1 MSNQA
6 QRLAASG
13 REPLCGPEQTFG
25 FRLWQILHAWQR
37 RLEATLAPLDLT
49 HIQFILLA
57 ATSWL
62 SRNGGMPSQTRIAGF
77 TKMDRMMVS
86 KVLRLLEEKGYVAR
100 TPHPDD
106 PRANRVD
113 LTRAGRAAL
122 DKAFPLALVAQ
133 ETFFGRL
140 GPEGR
145 DALST
150 QLDALMALE
159 GSAHQMSGI

>member
-1 MSNQA
+1 MRQT
-6 QRLAASG
+6 QLADAKCPG
-13 REPLCGPEQTFG
+13 LPVRPEETFG
-25 FRLWQILHAWQR
+25 FRLWHVMHAWQR
-37 RLEATLAPLDLT
+37 RLESALAPLDLT
-49 HIQFILLA
+49 HMQFVVLA
-57 ATSWL
+57 TTSWL
-62 SRNGGMPSQTRIAGF
+62 SRCGETPSQTRIAGF

-86 KVLRLLEEKGYVAR
+86 KILRLLEGKGYIAR

-122 DKAFPLALVAQ
+122 DKAAPLALATQ
-133 ETFFGRL
+133 EAFFGRL

-159 GSAHQMSGI
+159 GCAHQMSGV